1 MATRARGRLT
11 VAGPAGILRAHVP
24 ARPTVVS
31 SWHGTT
37 MLPLTKKLAF
47 SLRSSMGYCL
57 LETRIGLNQ
66 SLVEL

>member
-1 MATRARGRLT
+1 MATRARGQLT
-11 VAGPAGILRAHVP
+11 VAGFPAGILR